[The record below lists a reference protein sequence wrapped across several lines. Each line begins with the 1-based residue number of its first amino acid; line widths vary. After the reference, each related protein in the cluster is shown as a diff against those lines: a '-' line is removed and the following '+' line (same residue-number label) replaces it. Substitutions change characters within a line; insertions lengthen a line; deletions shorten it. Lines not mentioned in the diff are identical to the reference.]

1 MKRLKLVLSLAALPA
16 FFFWASFATAQQA
29 LPTASRTLQLS
40 AFGGLSGDYIGLS
53 GGKNLGITAG
63 VDLGLIPYHGV
74 RPTVEVRGTFPIDDG
89 HIASQ
94 KSILFGPRFDFL
106 LNRRLRPYGD
116 FLFGRG
122 EMDYNNGGYIIGNE
136 IFLLTTT
143 NVWAAQGRW
152 PVRALGPIAHALR
165 FGLLQSRHR
174 GSRLPLQ
181 LRPPPPLIALVDNYR
196 VDRYRLNSSRSRF
209 VCARLTGI
217 SVFFGSSMRS
227 W

>member
-143 NVWAAQGRW
+143 NVWAVGGGFDYDLTHSFSLKVDGQFEHWGQS
-152 PVRALGPIAHALR
+152 PTPSGSVYSKVGTVALVYR
-165 FGLLQSRHR
+165 FNFDHRHR
-174 GSRLPLQ
+174 
-181 LRPPPPLIALVDNYR
+181 
-196 VDRYRLNSSRSRF
+196 
-209 VCARLTGI
+209 
-217 SVFFGSSMRS
+217 
-227 W
+227 